1 MSKYTTEVR
10 FICESL
16 AGYVESQGYGNVGEI
31 ISNSWEQIFDF
42 DFPIFDAN
50 YRSVLCTKIL
60 KHYYTREIGFETYG
74 LWKLKLETKLNEI
87 MPYYNELYA
96 STTYEYNPLYDVDY
110 TRVTNGDESG
120 ENKRS
125 NIKSGNNKRTG
136 TVDNDGS
143 NFGNSKAINRY
154 SDTPQGGVIGVL
166 NDNYLTNVT
175 VDESNGSS
183 QRADKTTYDVND
195 STDNSE
201 NDIGNFSTTK
211 EYLEH
216 VVGKYPGGSFTKR
229 IMEYR
234 DAILNIDML
243 IIDDLGDLFMKVW

>member
-1 MSKYTTEVR
+1 MSKYTTDLR
-10 FICESL
+10 FICESESGL
-16 AGYVESQGYGNVGEI
+16 IESVGYSKVSDVIEAAI
-31 ISNSWEQIFDF
+31 PKIFNF
-42 DFPIFDAN
+42 DFPIWDES
-50 YRSVLCTKIL
+50 YRNVLCTKII

-96 STTYEYNPLYDVDY
+96 TTTYEYNPLYDVDY

-125 NIKSGNNKRTG
+125 NLRSGNNKRTG
-136 TVDNDGS
+136 TVNNDGS
-143 NFGNSKAINRY
+143 YIGSSDGISKY
-154 SDTPQGGVIGVL
+154 SDTPQGGVTGVL

-175 VDESNGSS
+175 VNNSSGGS
-183 QRADKTTYDVND
+183 QKADKTTYDVND

-211 EYLEH
+211 EYIEH
-216 VVGKYPGGSFTKR
+216 VTGKYPGGSFTKR

-243 IIDDLGDLFMKVW
+243 IIDDLSDLFMKVW

>member
-1 MSKYTTEVR
+1 MSKYTTDLR
-10 FICESL
+10 FICEAE
-16 AGYVESQGYGNVGEI
+16 AGLIESVGY
-31 ISNSWEQIFDF
+31 NSVNDVIAAAVPKIFDF
-42 DFPIFDAN
+42 DFPIWDES
-50 YRSVLCTKIL
+50 YRNVLCTKII
-60 KHYYTREIGFETYG
+60 KHYYTREIGLETYG

-96 STTYEYNPLYDVDY
+96 TTTYEYNPLYDVDY

-125 NIKSGNNKRTG
+125 NIKSGNNKRSG
-136 TVDNDGS
+136 TVENDGS
-143 NFGNSKAINRY
+143 NIGSSNNVSKY
-154 SDTPQGGVIGVL
+154 SDTPQGALTGVL

-175 VDESNGSS
+175 VNDSSGSS

-211 EYLEH
+211 EYIEH
-216 VVGKYPGGSFTKR
+216 VAGKYPGGSFTKR
-229 IMEYR
+229 IVEYR
-234 DAILNIDML
+234 DAIINIDML
-243 IIDDLGDLFMKVW
+243 IIDSLSDLFMKVW